1 MLANLLLTRK
11 RQGSHTMA
19 YPDGPAPTL
28 PDRFPGMPGIAT
40 ALCTA
45 DCPAPCIPAC
55 STEAVTREPG
65 RIQIDMGKC
74 LFCREC
80 EQACP
85 NGAIRFTGQH
95 RLAAARRED
104 LIIDSMPTH
113 APAAK
118 NLNAAKA
125 FGRSFALRVVS
136 AGGCGACEADVNVLN
151 TLAWDL
157 GRFGIHYVAS
167 PRHADGLLVTGP
179 VTKNM
184 EKAVRETYDAIPE
197 PKYVIAV
204 GTCAVSGG
212 MFLNMDE
219 CNNGVDS
226 LIPVDLYIPGC
237 PPHPLT
243 ILDGLIGFLDK
254 CPALR

>member
-19 YPDGPAPTL
+19 YPHGPAPTL
-28 PDRFPGMPGIAT
+28 PNRFPGMPGIVAG
-40 ALCTA
+40 LCMP
-45 DCPAPCIPAC
+45 DCPAPCIQAC
-55 STEAVTREPG
+55 STEAVTRIDG
-65 RIQIDMGKC
+65 HIQIDTGKC

-80 EQACP
+80 GQACP
-85 NGAIRFTGQH
+85 CGAIRFTGQH
-95 RLAAARRED
+95 RLAAAKRED
-104 LIIDSMPTH
+104 LIIDSMPAH

-118 NLNAAKA
+118 NIQATKS
-125 FGRSFALRVVS
+125 FGHSFALRVVS

-184 EKAVRETYDAIPE
+184 EAAVRATYAAIPD

-219 CNNGVDS
+219 CNNGVDTI
-226 LIPVDLYIPGC
+226 IPVDLYIPGC

-243 ILDGLIGFLDK
+243 ILDGLLGFLDK
-254 CPALR
+254 CPDLK